1 MLNKNKELNNMTNEM
16 IKLKANIDAM
26 KKKLHSPSWDS
37 ADSSLYTA
45 SWIANINRKQD
56 RLVKLMGGVK

>member
-1 MLNKNKELNNMTNEM
+1 MTNEM